1 MAKRVRIRLGNP
13 KDKYAPS
20 IIIPGRSKKH
30 AIARA
35 KNFLRKRMKNV
46 ALAPAKKK
54 AVAVPT
60 RSPRRA
66 RRRRLR

>member
-30 AIARA
+30 ALARA
-35 KNFLRKRMKNV
+35 KNFLKRRMKNV
-46 ALAPAKKK
+46 TLAAPKKK
-54 AVAVPT
+54 GRATVSA
-60 RSPRRA
+60 RRV
-66 RRRRLR
+66 RRRRSRRA